1 MCEIQACTAR
11 RLCIKAFVGG
21 RRSMLSFIPG
31 GQIGKSGQ
39 MLQLSDMTFDN
50 T

>member
-1 MCEIQACTAR
+1 MHIC
-11 RLCIKAFVGG
+11 GG
-21 RRSMLSFIPG
+21 GGSMLSLEPG

-39 MLQLSDMTFDN
+39 MLQLSDMTFDD